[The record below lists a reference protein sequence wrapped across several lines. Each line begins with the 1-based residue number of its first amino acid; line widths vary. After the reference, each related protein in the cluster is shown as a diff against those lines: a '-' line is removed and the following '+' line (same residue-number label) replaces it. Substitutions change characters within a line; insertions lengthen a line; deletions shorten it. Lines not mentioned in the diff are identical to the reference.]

1 MEVGKEMRDAAT
13 SRTRKET
20 DEEKIERKKARK
32 RKHDEC
38 DDDEWNKIVKTQL
51 KMKHEQEQT
60 SNNVRAAKLQLMH
73 ERF

>member
-1 MEVGKEMRDAAT
+1 MRDAAA

-51 KMKHEQEQT
+51 KMKHEQ
-60 SNNVRAAKLQLMH
+60 
-73 ERF
+73 